1 MEIALKHTY
10 PVNTMIFD
18 IDRELEEDDTSS
30 VEPCMTMLLIGTFLA
45 IFYQLVGNSMGSEL

>member
-1 MEIALKHTY
+1 
-10 PVNTMIFD
+10 MIFD

-45 IFYQLVGNSMGSEL
+45 IFYQFVGNSMGSEL